1 MAGIEEAFC
10 GQRSGVHRPAS
21 AKNQPGIPGLALNI
35 NILAFM
41 A

>member
-1 MAGIEEAFC
+1 MRFAGK
-10 GQRSGVHRPAS
+10 GVVFIDLQAQ
-21 AKNQPGIPGLALNI
+21 KNQPGIPGLALNI